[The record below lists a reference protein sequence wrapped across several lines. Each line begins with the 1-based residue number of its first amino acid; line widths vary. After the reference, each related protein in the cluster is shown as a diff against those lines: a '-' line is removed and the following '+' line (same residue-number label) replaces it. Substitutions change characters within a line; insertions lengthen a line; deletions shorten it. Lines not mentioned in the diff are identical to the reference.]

1 MTSPDARSHLPVHEG
16 SAPLSGSHRWA
27 FWVLWAVL
35 LLTGLALWS
44 PIPGGVWHDDG
55 VYLLLGKSLAQGE
68 GLRYLGVSGA
78 PLAPKFPPAYPLVV
92 AAVWK
97 LVPGFPGNLAVVQ
110 ILNILFVSAAGAL
123 FGWFA
128 RRFTGLP
135 LLPAIGV
142 TVLAWSSADLWR
154 FSLIPLS
161 EPLFLLSLILVLAAG
176 SAMEREPGYRWA
188 AALLIAFL
196 LAFHTRTLGVAVGL
210 GAVLALWLSRRR
222 VWSAVLGVGMVLLS
236 LPWILWSGRAARE
249 IPEPLQDILGPYGG
263 WFLHQ
268 VASEPMRYLSTLPG
282 EAWALVDGT
291 ATLLLP
297 TASPVAKWLA
307 AAVLLVP
314 LAVGLPELGRRS
326 RTALWALLLFLGILW
341 LWPFQDRRLLL
352 PVFPLLVLSMVL
364 GFQWLTE
371 RVSSRRW
378 LALGVSTV
386 GALWG
391 FWFAGE
397 SWERLASGW
406 PTEVYEVRATALGR
420 ALEAIET
427 TVPEGAVIGA
437 PELWAGIHLYT
448 GRTVAPSARFLPLA
462 EEGPSWGTPEEQYRL
477 WIAAGIDHVLVEH
490 GGGVHA
496 APLTRMDEL
505 CPGGAVQLLA
515 SMPGAFL
522 VRLNWDAECKG
533 RLLEGGS

>member
-1 MTSPDARSHLPVHEG
+1 
-16 SAPLSGSHRWA
+16 LSGSHRWT

-35 LLTGLALWS
+35 FLTGLALWS

-110 ILNILFVSAAGAL
+110 LLNILFVSAAGAL
-123 FGWFA
+123 FAWFA

-142 TVLAWSSADLWR
+142 AVLAWSSADLWR

-161 EPLFLLSLILVLAAG
+161 EPLFILSLIMALAAG

-222 VWSAVLGVGMVLLS
+222 LWSAALGVGMALLS

-263 WFLHQ
+263 WILHQ
-268 VASEPMRYLSTLPG
+268 VGSEPMRYLSTLPG
-282 EAWALVDGT
+282 EAWALVDGS

-297 TASPVAKWLA
+297 GVSGVVKWLA
-307 AAVLLVP
+307 AAALLVP

-326 RTALWALLLFLGILW
+326 RTALWTLLLLLGILW

-352 PVFPLLVLSMVL
+352 PVFPLLVLSIVL

-371 RVSSRRW
+371 RASSRRW
-378 LALGVSTV
+378 LGPLGVSTV
-386 GALWG
+386 GVLWAL
-391 FWFAGE
+391 FFAGE
-397 SWERLASGW
+397 SWDRLASGW
-406 PTEVYEVRATALGR
+406 TTEGYEVRAAALGR
-420 ALEAIET
+420 AVEAIET

-437 PELWAGIHLYT
+437 PELWAAIHLYT
-448 GRTVAPSARFLPLA
+448 GRTVAPSARFLPLS

-477 WIAAGIDHVLVEH
+477 WIAAGIDHILVEH
-490 GGGVHA
+490 GGAVHSP
-496 APLTRMDEL
+496 PLTRMDEL

-533 RLLEGGS
+533 RLLDGGS